1 MNRLEGSRVLITG
14 ASAGIGKACA
24 EAFAERGAH
33 LALSARRLE
42 RVKALATGLREAH
55 GVQVRTDRLDVTDRG
70 AVRAY
75 VEELEGDGFA
85 VDVLVNNAGKAR
97 GKDKLHEGDVDDW
110 EEMIDTNVKGLLY
123 MSRAVLP
130 HMVERDAGHV
140 INIGSIGGIIGLPY
154 QGLYSATKFALHGMT
169 EALRMEIKA
178 LGLDID
184 VVLVA
189 PGDIHTDFPA
199 NRQTTRATEQEG
211 ESAYAAHH
219 RRVRAAFEADELNG
233 AEPSHVAQI
242 VGKIVRDPAPKA
254 RYLIGGF
261 DEKLAVHL
269 KPLLPARLFDWI
281 LMREYEMD

>member
-1 MNRLEGSRVLITG
+1 MANPSKNRNIILITG
-14 ASAGIGKACA
+14 ASSGIGKACA
-24 EAFAERGAH
+24 TH
-33 LALSARRLE
+33 LAHQGHHVYGTSRRQ
-42 RVKALATGLREAH
+42 RPPNALYTMLQMDVREDDEVEA
-55 GVQVRTDRLDVTDRG
+55 GVQEIISREGRLDGVI
-70 AVRAY
+70 
-75 VEELEGDGFA
+75 
-85 VDVLVNNAGKAR
+85 NNAGFGYSGAVEDTSVEEAR
-97 GKDKLHEGDVDDW
+97 AMFE
-110 EEMIDTNVKGLLY
+110 TNVFGALRVC
-123 MSRAVLP
+123 RAVLP
-130 HMVERDAGHV
+130 TMRAQGHGTI

-189 PGDIHTDFPA
+189 PGDIRTDFPA

-233 AEPSHVAQI
+233 AEPSRVAQI